1 MSHGARIEVRGTV
14 QGVGYRP
21 WVYRVA
27 TEEQISGRVWNHTAG
42 VTIEAFG
49 DLSAIEA
56 FLQRIRTSAPPAARV
71 TGVSSSP
78 IAPEELAAFT
88 IEQSSGAAE
97 IQVSIPPD
105 LATCDDCARDIAD
118 PANRRFRYAF
128 TNCTNCGPRFTI
140 ASDVPYDRAATTMAK
155 FEMCPACRN
164 EYDSPLDRRFHAQ
177 PNACPDCGPRLTL
190 FDSHRDVVASA
201 DPIADAARALVGG
214 GVVAIKGLG
223 GFHLACDATSPSAV
237 ARLRLRKRR
246 DEKPFALM
254 VRDLEEAARLAELTP
269 AERRELESVERP
281 IVLCRKREGAP
292 IAAGIAPLNR
302 LVGLMLPY
310 TPLHHLLLAEVGRPL
325 VMTSGNFADE
335 PIAFRND
342 DALMR
347 LAPVSDLLLI
357 HDRDIETRCDD
368 SVVRVI
374 AGAPTVLRRSRGY
387 VPRALEVGFPFA
399 APVLACGAQLK
410 NTFAIGSGDR
420 VHLGPHVGDLEN
432 VETLASYEE
441 SIARMERFLR
451 VRPAAV
457 AHDLHPDY
465 LSTRYALER
474 PEFAKI
480 AVQHHHAHIAAV
492 MAEHRIDGPVFGLA
506 WDGTG
511 LGTDGTAWGGELLLA
526 RYDRFERLATL
537 RAIPLAGGDTAI
549 REVWRLAVAVLDD
562 VFGPDGWPEGLPIA
576 GRLDAGAVR
585 VVRSMLASGLNT
597 IPSHGA
603 GRWFDAFGAIF
614 LGRDRSRYEGQ
625 IALEW
630 NLAADE
636 SERAPFSFDID
647 RDARVWTIDLRP
659 AVIDAVRAWST
670 GTSIATIAGRFHAT
684 LSSAAT
690 AAIHARYRETGRLPV
705 ALSGGC
711 FQNALLTESLLRDL
725 TPDFDVAL
733 PRAVPPGDGGIAF
746 GQAVVANAVLK
757 KGGNS
762 CALESPV
769 ASSTSTT

>member
-27 TEEQISGRVWNHTAG
+27 SEEKISGRVWNHTAG

-49 DLSAIEA
+49 DVAAIGA
-56 FLQRIRTSAPPAARV
+56 FLQRIRTSSPPAARV
-71 TGVSSSP
+71 TDVSASP
-78 IAPEELAAFT
+78 IAYEELSSFS

-140 ASDVPYDRAATTMAK
+140 ANDVPYDRAATTMAK
-155 FEMCPACRN
+155 FEMCPACRS

-190 FDSHRDVVASA
+190 VDSHRDVVASA
-201 DPIADAARALVGG
+201 DPIADAARALLGG

-254 VRDLEEAARLAELTP
+254 VRDLEEATRLAELTP

-281 IVLCRKREGAP
+281 IVLCRKLEGAP
-292 IAAGIAPLNR
+292 IAPGIAPLNR

-310 TPLHHLLLAEVGRPL
+310 TPLHHLLLAEVARPL
-325 VMTSGNFADE
+325 VMTSANFADE

-342 DALMR
+342 DALAR
-347 LAPVSDLLLI
+347 LAPVADLLLM

-465 LSTRYALER
+465 LSTRYAIER
-474 PEFAKI
+474 PEVAKI

-492 MAEHRIDGPVFGLA
+492 MAEHRIDGPVLGLA

-562 VFGPDGWPEGLPIA
+562 AFGPGGWPDGLPIA
-576 GRLDAGAVR
+576 GRLDSAAVK

-636 SERAPFSFDID
+636 SERIPFSFDID
-647 RDARVWTIDLRP
+647 RNARVWTIDLRP
-659 AVIDAVRAWST
+659 AVVDAVRAWST

-690 AAIHARYRETGRLPV
+690 AAIHLRYHETGRLPV
-705 ALSGGC
+705 ALGGGC
-711 FQNALLTESLLRDL
+711 FLNALLTESLLRDL
-725 TPDFDVAL
+725 TPDFDVAI

-746 GQAVVANAVLK
+746 GQAVVANAILQR
-757 KGGNS
+757 GGHA
-762 CALESPV
+762 CAWESPV